1 MEVGVISMRYAKAL
15 LKCSVESG
23 TESKVFEEMQTLAN
37 SYIEV
42 PDLRNM
48 VDNPMLSKSEKKL
61 LITTAVGGNPCETT
75 VAFIDLVLNSHRESA
90 FQFIANSYITLYR
103 KHKNIVRGR
112 LTTAVTVSPDIQQ
125 RMKKIVEGMTNSN
138 VEFETA
144 VDKDIIG
151 GFVLEYDTYR
161 MDASV
166 KSKLR
171 TVLSQIS
178 K

>member
-15 LKCSVESG
+15 LKCSVEAA
-23 TESKVFEEMQTLAN
+23 TEAKVFEEMQTLAQ

-42 PDLRNM
+42 PDFRGM
-48 VDNPMLSKSEKKL
+48 IDNPMLSKSEKRL
-61 LITTAVGGNPCETT
+61 LITTAAGGNLCETT
-75 VAFIDLVLNSHRESA
+75 VSFIELVLNSNREA
-90 FQFIANSYITLYR
+90 LFQFMANSYITLYR
-103 KHKNIVRGR
+103 NHKNIVRGR
-112 LTTAVTVSPDIQQ
+112 LTTAVEVSPDIQQ
-125 RMKKIVEGMTNSN
+125 RMRRIVEGITNRN

-144 VDKDIIG
+144 VDKDLIG

-166 KSKLR
+166 KSRLR

>member
-15 LKCSVESG
+15 LKCGVEAA
-23 TESKVFEEMQTLAN
+23 TEAKVFEDMRTLAQ

-48 VDNPMLSKSEKKL
+48 IDNPMLSKSGKRL
-61 LITTAVGGNPCETT
+61 LITTATGGKPCDTT
-75 VAFIDLVLNSHRESA
+75 ISFIELVLNSNREGL
-90 FQFIANSYITLYR
+90 FQFMANSYITLYR

-112 LTTAVTVSPDIQQ
+112 LTTAVEVSPDIQQ
-125 RMKKIVEGMTNSN
+125 RMRHIVEGITNRD

-144 VDKDIIG
+144 VDKDLIG
-151 GFVLEYDTYR
+151 GFILEYDTYR